1 MARKKKLPKRKSA
14 GPRRAPWYKALE
26 KPILETCIK
35 PLIEVASKKGFASKA
50 DLRKNF
56 EAIYK
61 CAVSQD
67 VFDNWLHALGLYD
80 VVAGTR
86 LRTLDGSTPLQP
98 VAHLNG
104 GISPVKDAP
113 GQLGLGGE
121 EISPSNPDGFNS
133 AEADEVDLENRPPS
147 QGKLLPELVLALSP
161 SQASGPSATNMGVFG
176 APAGTLAETIG
187 PGEAAAL
194 KV

>member
-1 MARKKKLPKRKSA
+1 MARKKKVSKRKSA
-14 GPRRAPWYKALE
+14 GTRRAPWYKALE

-35 PLIEVASKKGFASKA
+35 PLIEVASKKGFASKG

-67 VFDNWLHALGLYD
+67 IFDNWLHALQLYD

-86 LRTLDGSTPLQP
+86 LRTLDGSVPL
-98 VAHLNG
+98 
-104 GISPVKDAP
+104 SPPASLSAVKDAP

-121 EISPSNPDGFNS
+121 EISPENSDGFNTG
-133 AEADEVDLENRPPS
+133 EEDEVDLENRPPS
-147 QGKLLPELVLALSP
+147 QGKLLPPLVLALSP

-176 APAGTLAETIG
+176 APPGTLAETVG